1 VAILVCPLSRVQECA
16 DAWTPN
22 RAISVLD
29 PGHPTPEVGG
39 LTPTHHLRLTFH
51 DAHVAQ
57 PGVVLPGRSHLVQLL
72 TFIERCAP
80 DDRLLI
86 HCRAGIGRSTATA
99 FVVAC
104 QQFPAVAELDIAR
117 ALRQVAP
124 LARPNET
131 LVRIADDVMARGG
144 RMTHAIAETGR
155 GLPWIEVSEG
165 EPFELDIPTARVA
178 SELGR

>member
-1 VAILVCPLSRVQECA
+1 V
-16 DAWTPN
+16 
-22 RAISVLD
+22 ISVLD
-29 PGHPTPEVGG
+29 PGHPTPEIGG
-39 LTPTHHLRLTFH
+39 IMPAHHLRLTFH

-57 PGVVLPGRSHLVQLL
+57 VGVALPDRSHLVELFM
-72 TFIERCAP
+72 FIERGAP
-80 DDRLLI
+80 EERLLI

-104 QQFPAVAELDIAR
+104 KQFPAVAELDIAR

-144 RMTHAIAETGR
+144 RMTAAIAETGR
-155 GLPWIEVSEG
+155 GLPWIGVSEG
-165 EPFELDIPTARVA
+165 EPFTLDFRAA
-178 SELGR
+178 L